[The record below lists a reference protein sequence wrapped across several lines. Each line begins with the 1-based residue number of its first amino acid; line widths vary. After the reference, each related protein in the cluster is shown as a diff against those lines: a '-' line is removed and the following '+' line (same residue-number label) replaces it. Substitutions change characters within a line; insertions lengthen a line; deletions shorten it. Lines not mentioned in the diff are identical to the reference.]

1 MPILEI
7 KLLEGRDQ
15 EVKERLIADVT
26 QTVSETLQ
34 VAPERIRIIL
44 YEIPLNHWAIGGKT
58 VKEIQAEKE
67 RLT

>member
-15 EVKERLIADVT
+15 EVKERLIENVT
-26 QTVSETLQ
+26 QAVSETLQ

-44 YEIPLNHWAIGGKT
+44 YEIPSNHWAIGGKT
-58 VKEIQAEKE
+58 AKEIQAEKE

>member
-26 QTVSETLQ
+26 KTVSETLQ
-34 VAPERIRIIL
+34 VAPERVRIIL

-58 VKEIQAEKE
+58 VKENQAEKE